1 MLGWEKKEK
10 APTPL
15 LGSSSHQSVSM
26 LDSSST
32 RSLTTD
38 NQAVWDPALASSV
51 SRNDTFTPDSCEAG
65 GFKGHTVLQILNAA
79 VFWHLL
85 RGGRA
90 STCDISLRFQIAN
103 EALQNRNSLNKIFRL
118 YVFKHV

>member
-1 MLGWEKKEK
+1 MLGWERKKK
-10 APTPL
+10 L
-15 LGSSSHQSVSM
+15 LHRCLVHSSHQSVSM

-51 SRNDTFTPDSCEAG
+51 SRNDTFTPDSSEAG

-79 VFWHLL
+79 VFWQLL

-90 STCDISLRFQIAN
+90 STCDISLRFQDC
-103 EALQNRNSLNKIFRL
+103 ERSLTKPEF
-118 YVFKHV
+118 FE